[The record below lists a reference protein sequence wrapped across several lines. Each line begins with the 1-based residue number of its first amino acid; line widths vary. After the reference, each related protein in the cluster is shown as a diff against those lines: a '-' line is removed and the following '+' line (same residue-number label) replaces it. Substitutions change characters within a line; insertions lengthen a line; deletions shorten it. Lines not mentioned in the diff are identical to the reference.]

1 MSIHDDLARATTAI
15 NEASSL
21 ALACH
26 ISPDGDALGSMLAF
40 MHVMRADGRD
50 VVASFPDPFVVAPH
64 YRSLP
69 GLNVLVPPAEFPVE
83 PDVMVTFDCGSI
95 ARLGNLGD
103 AAKAARQ
110 LIVIDHHKSNDRFGT
125 LNVIDPTAAS
135 SGSVVRNLL
144 AYLGLPLNEPAAVC
158 LYCALVCDTGRF
170 QYEQTTPEVFGLA
183 QELSRFDVPITTLT
197 RQLFEEHRFAYIQLM
212 AAVLQRA
219 VLRPD
224 LKFVWSA
231 ITAADLEHY
240 GVHIDETEGLIDVLR
255 RTQEADVTVI
265 LKEAPDGSVRASL
278 RSLGEVDVAAIA
290 DAFHGG
296 GHRHAAGFT
305 SELPV
310 AVIGERLTELV
321 IRERSQIAS

>member
-26 ISPDGDALGSMLAF
+26 VSPDGDALGSMLAF

-69 GLNVLVPPAEFPVE
+69 GLELLVSPASFPAE
-83 PDVMVTFDCGSI
+83 PDVMITFDCGSI
-95 ARLGNLGD
+95 GRLGDLAD
-103 AAKAARQ
+103 SAKAARQ
-110 LIVIDHHKSNDRFGT
+110 LIVIDHHKSNERFGT

-144 AYLGLPLNEPAAVC
+144 AYLGLPLNEAAAVC

-183 QELSRFDVPITTLT
+183 QELSRFEVPITMLT

-212 AAVLQRA
+212 ATVLQRA
-219 VLRPD
+219 TLHSD

-231 ITAADLEHY
+231 ITADDLDRF
-240 GVHIDETEGLIDVLR
+240 GVHIDETEGLIDILR

-265 LKEAPDGSVRASL
+265 LKEEPDGTVRASL
-278 RSLGEVDVAAIA
+278 RSLGDTDVSAIA
-290 DAFHGG
+290 ADFHGG
-296 GHRHAAGFT
+296 GHRHAAGF
-305 SELPV
+305 SSSLPI
-310 AVIGERLTELV
+310 AAIADRLTQLV
-321 IRERSQIAS
+321 RDARAAASH